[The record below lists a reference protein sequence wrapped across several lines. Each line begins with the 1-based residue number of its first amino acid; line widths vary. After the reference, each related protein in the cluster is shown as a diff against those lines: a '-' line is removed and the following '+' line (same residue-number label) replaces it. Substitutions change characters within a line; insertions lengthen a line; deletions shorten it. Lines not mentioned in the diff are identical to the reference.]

1 MYRSDFRVPIKGR
14 KLKVERKETL
24 TNLTLVEPVVL
35 CCDESVKLL
44 HSIRQVFQPNLH
56 LSYMALGG
64 EGVRSYL
71 ILAEYAVKMITKFN

>member
-1 MYRSDFRVPIKGR
+1 MRVEGR
-14 KLKVERKETL
+14 KLKGRKKAKSRKEPL

-35 CCDESVKLL
+35 CGDESVKLL

-64 EGVRSYL
+64 EVVL
-71 ILAEYAVKMITKFN
+71 EII